1 MIGAA
6 GGASVEEALVA
17 YEGITDADGNIGG
30 TTLKCS
36 AIGSGSLYPNFDGN
50 QIMLTS
56 GAYEGQARNIHGA
69 TNGDIP
75 GTITVAK
82 AFDGKVLSNTSFI
95 ITGIRTA
102 SADVAAIQED
112 LGDFSGQSNLKN
124 LLAVLGSS
132 WNTDNKTV
140 YVKLVTDLLAHGTHG
155 LAVQNTYHWDKDI
168 SAYTGAKAGTY
179 LKMLRDDWIDGGR
192 LDLILDAILVD
203 TVQIADGTLPAS
215 PTAGSLA
222 RFIASGG
229 TALGTQ
235 LAVNKSVI
243 DAIGHTGSAI
253 LASGIAMELR
263 RGTGTQ
269 IPDNKGIYDYLQYLT
284 GNAYTR
290 LGAPAGTSIAA
301 DVLVIKDLIDSAEA
315 AGPYS
320 YLDAGGEQDVY
331 EDTAITRRHVYLD
344 ASNRNMAQ
352 TGTFRIYR
360 KIDGTN
366 YDLYTSQPV
375 KIIAGSDRAWDVE
388 FTTNQHWKITYEED
402 VDEGTARDI
411 PYNIITQVIE

>member
-17 YEGITDADGNIGG
+17 YEGVTDADGNVGG

-36 AIGSGSLYPNFDGN
+36 AIGSASLYPNFDGN

-69 TNGDIP
+69 TNGDAP

-82 AFDGKVLSNTSFI
+82 AFDGKVLLNTSFI
-95 ITGIRTA
+95 VTGIRTA

-112 LGDFSGQSNLKN
+112 LGDFSGQSNLKS
-124 LLAVLGSS
+124 LLAVLGSD

-140 YVKLVTDLLAHGTHG
+140 YIKLVTDLLAHGTHG
-155 LAVQNTYHWDKDI
+155 LAAQNTYHWDKDI

-179 LKMLRDDWIDGGR
+179 LKMLRDDWINGGR
-192 LDLILDAILVD
+192 LDLILD
-203 TVQIADGTLPAS
+203 T
-215 PTAGSLA
+215 
-222 RFIASGG
+222 
-229 TALGTQ
+229 
-235 LAVNKSVI
+235 
-243 DAIGHTGSAI
+243 
-253 LASGIAMELR
+253 
-263 RGTGTQ
+263 
-269 IPDNKGIYDYLQYLT
+269 
-284 GNAYTR
+284 
-290 LGAPAGTSIAA
+290 IAA
-301 DVLVIKDLIDSAEA
+301 DILVIKDLVDSAEA
-315 AGPYS
+315 VGPYS

-331 EDTAITRRHVYLD
+331 EDTAITRRHICLD

-375 KIIAGSDRAWDVE
+375 KVVAGSDRAWDVE

-411 PYNIITQVIE
+411 PYNIIIQVIE